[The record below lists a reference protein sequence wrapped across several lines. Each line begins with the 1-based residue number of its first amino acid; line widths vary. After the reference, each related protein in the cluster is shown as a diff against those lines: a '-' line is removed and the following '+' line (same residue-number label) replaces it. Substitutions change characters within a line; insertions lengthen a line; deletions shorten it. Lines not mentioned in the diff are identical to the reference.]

1 MSSVPP
7 IPTNIRGRLPRSFY
21 TRDARIVARE
31 LIGHILITEIDGVRT
46 SGRIVETEAYLG
58 AEDHASHAYRGPTN
72 RNRPMFQAGGHVY
85 IYFIYGMYYCF
96 NVVTGTEDQG
106 QAVLI
111 RGVEPLE
118 GIDAMRDRRG
128 KTPRRDI
135 DLTNGPGKLV
145 MALGIEAGMNGT
157 DLMTD
162 PRVRIKKG
170 EMLADDDVVATP
182 RIGITKAAELPW
194 RWIARSALKPRRST

>member
-7 IPTNIRGRLPRSFY
+7 IRNNVRRRLPRSFY
-21 TRDARIVARE
+21 TRDARTVARE
-31 LIGHILITEIDGVRT
+31 LIGHILVTEIDGIRT
-46 SGRIVETEAYLG
+46 TGRIIETEAYLG
-58 AEDHASHAYRGPTN
+58 TEDHASHAYRGPTN

-96 NVVTGTEDQG
+96 NVVTGGEG
-106 QAVLI
+106 RGEAVLI

-135 DLTNGPGKLV
+135 ELTNGPGKLV
-145 MALGIEAGMNGT
+145 IALGIGSGMNGA

-162 PRVRIKKG
+162 ARVRIEKG
-170 EMLADDDVVATP
+170 EMLPDDEVVATP
-182 RIGITKAAELPW
+182 RIGITRAAEFPW